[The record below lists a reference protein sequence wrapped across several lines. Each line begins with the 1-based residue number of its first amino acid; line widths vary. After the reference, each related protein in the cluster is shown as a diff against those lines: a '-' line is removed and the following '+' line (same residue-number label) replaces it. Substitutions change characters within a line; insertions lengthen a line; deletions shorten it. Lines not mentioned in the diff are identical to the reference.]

1 MVNENELLR
10 LLMLLSDTQTW
21 LNEMSAQ
28 AVQALHPPAMKLLH
42 GKSYRLPITA
52 FAHIIERHYYKTLR
66 HPGTGKFTLPPAAIL
81 DLVKEMASVEPE
93 PMKSNTNSRRSMQ
106 FPYQLGICKNGDP
119 AFCITVITD
128 PTGEIITAYPE

>member
-28 AVQALHPPAMKLLH
+28 AVQALHPPAMKLMH
-42 GKSYRLPITA
+42 GKSYRLPVTA

-66 HPGTGKFTLPPAAIL
+66 HPGTGKFTLPVPAIL
-81 DLVKEMASVEPE
+81 DLLKEMATVEAE
-93 PMKSNTNSRRSMQ
+93 PMKGNINSRRSLQ
-106 FPYQLGICKNGDP
+106 LSYELGICKNGDP
-119 AFCITVITD
+119 AFRITVITD
-128 PTGEIITAYPE
+128 PTGAIITAYPE